1 LQLFMPFDD
10 FVANLRHAAR
20 GLWRDR
26 ATSVAAVLILA
37 TATAAT
43 TSMFALVRGILLR
56 PLPVR
61 AQDRLIVSWKDLPSA
76 AYAHHPFGDRE
87 IDAVARASRL
97 LEAVGG
103 VDANGGGRGLV
114 VEAGHASYV
123 TSAFVAGRFF
133 EVLGVDPLLG
143 RALRAEDDVDGAEPV
158 TVITRGLWQRR
169 YAASPLVLGR
179 RIQIQQQTF
188 TIVGVM
194 PDLDLPRGV
203 ELWRTTHST
212 STTGPFGDA
221 ARREIDLVGR
231 LKPGVTLE
239 QARSELASLTTELER
254 SAPPG
259 SMRGLVPVV
268 LPLRTAIVG
277 DVQPA
282 IVALMAAVGLVLLIA
297 SANVANLLL
306 LRGESRGLELA
317 VRAALGASRGRI
329 VAQVLTESVV
339 LTLTAGIA
347 GVALSWW
354 TLGALVANLPGDL
367 PRVDT
372 ISIDGVVIATV
383 TFGIGLAAVIAG
395 VLPAWLLAKG
405 DLAGPLRG
413 SGRGLLGGPG
423 RRTRRA
429 LVALQ
434 VSLAVA
440 IVAAAG
446 LLVRTVVHLQSIEI
460 GYASDALVLIELS
473 LPQERYGPRARH
485 EQFLEQAIAELATIP
500 GIPAATPVNNGPFSH
515 SWDVPR
521 FTVEGQ
527 TAERAAGNPA
537 LNLESIFPNYFATLQ
552 IGMVRGRAFD
562 DGDRTGAQLVAI
574 VSDDV
579 AERMWPGGTAIGKRL
594 KMGGPDPREPWLTVV
609 GVARSTRYR
618 TLDTAYPTLYLP
630 AAQFQMTAE
639 MLVLRVTTPFDRV
652 AATARARIAAIDGD
666 VRVVQIMPFARFLD
680 RPLAQPRFQ
689 AWLSGGFGLTAFM
702 LTAVGLYA
710 VIAASV
716 RQRNRELA
724 LRVAIGADA
733 GDLRRLVLGEAIR
746 LAGLGVIAGL
756 LLAGLAGRWV
766 SGLLSGVSPLD
777 PPTLAGAAVLL
788 MAAAVAAAYVPM
800 RRAARVDAGVLLRE

>member
-1 LQLFMPFDD
+1 MRIDGFITDLH
-10 FVANLRHAAR
+10 HAAR

-26 ATSVAAVLILA
+26 VTSVTAVLILA
-37 TATAAT
+37 TAIAAT

-61 AQDRLIVSWKDLPSA
+61 AQDRLILSWKDLPSA
-76 AYAHHPFGDRE
+76 GYAHHPFGDRE
-87 IDAVARASRL
+87 IEAVGRNSRL
-97 LEAVGG
+97 LEAVAGG
-103 VDANGGGRGLV
+103 DANGAGRGLF
-114 VEAGHASYV
+114 VEDGNASYV
-123 TSAFVAGRFF
+123 RSAFVTGRFF
-133 EVLGVDPLLG
+133 EVLGVEPVLG
-143 RALRAEDDVDGAEPV
+143 RALRAEDDVDGAETV
-158 TVITRGLWQRR
+158 TVISRGFWQRH
-169 YAASPLVLGR
+169 YGASPLVLGR
-179 RIQIQQQTF
+179 RVEVEQQRF

-194 PDLDLPRGV
+194 PDLDLPQGV

-231 LKPGVTLE
+231 LRPGVTLE
-239 QARSELASLTTELER
+239 QARSELATMTAELER

-259 SMRGLVPVV
+259 NTRGFVPVV
-268 LPLRTAIVG
+268 LPLATAIVG
-277 DVQPA
+277 DVQPV
-282 IVALMAAVGLVLLIA
+282 IVALMMAVGLVLLIA
-297 SANVANLLL
+297 SANVANLVL
-306 LRGESRGLELA
+306 LRGESRRLELA
-317 VRAALGASRGRI
+317 VRTALGASRRQI
-329 VAQVLTESVV
+329 VAHVLTESVV
-339 LTLTAGIA
+339 LTLTAGFA
-347 GVALSWW
+347 GVTLAWW
-354 TLGALVANLPGDL
+354 TLRALVANLPGDL
-367 PRVDT
+367 PRVDA

-383 TFGIGLAAVIAG
+383 ALGIGFAAAIAG
-395 VLPAWLLAKG
+395 LLPAWLLANG
-405 DLAGPLRG
+405 DVAGPLRG
-413 SGRGLLGGPG
+413 GGRGSVGGPG
-423 RRTRRA
+423 RRMRRA

-460 GYASDALVLIELS
+460 GYASDALVAIELS
-473 LPQERYGPRARH
+473 LPHDKYGPRARH
-485 EQFLEQAIAELATIP
+485 EQFLQQATTELGTVSGIA
-500 GIPAATPVNNGPFSH
+500 AATPVNNAPFSH

-521 FTVEGQ
+521 FTAEGQ

-552 IGMVRGRAFD
+552 IGIVRGRAFD
-562 DGDRTGAQLVAI
+562 DGDREGAQLVAI

-652 AATARARIAAIDGD
+652 AASARARVAAIDKD
-666 VRVVQIMPFARFLD
+666 VRVVRIVPFAQLLD
-680 RPLAQPRFQ
+680 RPLARPRFQ
-689 AWLSGGFGLTAFM
+689 ASLSSAFGLTALM
-702 LTAVGLYA
+702 LAAVGLYA

-716 RQRNRELA
+716 RQRSRELA
-724 LRVAIGADA
+724 LRVAIGANA
-733 GDLRRLVLGEAIR
+733 ADLRRLVLGEAIR
-746 LAGLGVIAGL
+746 LAGAGAIAGL
-756 LLAGLAGRWV
+756 VLAVVAGRWV
-766 SGLLSGVSPLD
+766 SGLLAGVSPLD

-800 RRAARVDAGVLLRE
+800 RRAARADVGLLLRE